1 MAIAIRKQ
9 RHGTGATGDISGWF
23 HTRFRQF
30 QIDQFAQY
38 PTRYLQDDA
47 YVGSVA

>member
-23 HTRFRQF
+23 HTHFRQF
-30 QIDQFAQY
+30 HADQFATR
-38 PTRYLQDDA
+38 PTRYLNHQDA
-47 YVGSVA
+47 A